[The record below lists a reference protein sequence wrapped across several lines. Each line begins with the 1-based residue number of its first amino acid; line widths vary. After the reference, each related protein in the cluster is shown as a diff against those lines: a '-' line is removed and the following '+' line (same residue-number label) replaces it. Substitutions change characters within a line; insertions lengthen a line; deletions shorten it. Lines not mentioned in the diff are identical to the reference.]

1 MEKYGLRRRVSK
13 ILLKCANIIFLVLF
27 SYIFLRVIWHTQDI
41 IGGEKSRYVISW
53 LIWGILGI
61 VCVAFCRISIP
72 KNYRIG
78 LIIILLLIQY
88 IYVWA
93 IYSQVDSDAYVITYI
108 GYNLAKGNLID
119 LEGFWKQYLAV
130 YTNNIPATAII
141 TAIFRIWL
149 PDSLEQSW
157 YMLSVIAAI
166 LSDITLVFIYK
177 LVKMTLGRKYALVA
191 MMLSIALIT
200 MSEPGTILYTDIMA
214 LWTTPAAL
222 YSLMLCR
229 KKQIHYIVLA
239 SLTLAIGAWIKPQS
253 WVITIAIGITL
264 LLEWLHA
271 IEENQRRLLRKR
283 MALFISAFGVISLG
297 LSMITYS
304 AINLMGKEYVE
315 ENKMPMLYFVAM
327 GLNPQTNGVYS
338 EEDVIDS
345 KSQIGQ
351 EAKKKLNREK
361 IADRLNELGGKGF
374 IKHIDKKLIYGAGNG
389 TFTTGREWRGVLL
402 NNSLQAKRIQNW
414 TIVQEKNFERNTTV
428 WIQCGYLLTFFM
440 SIYSSVYGLLRKRK
454 EQNADEWFLAN
465 ICRIAMIGTV
475 LMLIL
480 LERNLRYMYA
490 TLPCMIFLTSYSCNK
505 IMEKA
510 VKLNNNE

>member
-1 MEKYGLRRRVSK
+1 
-13 ILLKCANIIFLVLF
+13 
-27 SYIFLRVIWHTQDI
+27 
-41 IGGEKSRYVISW
+41 
-53 LIWGILGI
+53 
-61 VCVAFCRISIP
+61 
-72 KNYRIG
+72 
-78 LIIILLLIQY
+78 
-88 IYVWA
+88 
-93 IYSQVDSDAYVITYI
+93 
-108 GYNLAKGNLID
+108 
-119 LEGFWKQYLAV
+119 
-130 YTNNIPATAII
+130 
-141 TAIFRIWL
+141 
-149 PDSLEQSW
+149 
-157 YMLSVIAAI
+157 ML
-166 LSDITLVFIYK
+166 
-177 LVKMTLGRKYALVA
+177 
-191 MMLSIALIT
+191 
-200 MSEPGTILYTDIMA
+200 
-214 LWTTPAAL
+214 
-222 YSLMLCR
+222 
-229 KKQIHYIVLA
+229 H
-239 SLTLAIGAWIKPQS
+239 
-253 WVITIAIGITL
+253 
-264 LLEWLHA
+264 
-271 IEENQRRLLRKR
+271 
-283 MALFISAFGVISLG
+283 
-297 LSMITYS
+297 
-304 AINLMGKEYVE
+304 
-315 ENKMPMLYFVAM
+315 FVAM

-402 NNSLQAKRIQNW
+402 NNSLQAKKIQNW